1 MLKKP
6 ILLLSLSALLCLTAC
21 DEGLGVNIT
30 FKSKDKDTGSSQA
43 VSVDVDGKDVRLN
56 HAASDVSYLEDGRKV
71 TVSSGDS
78 VTINPPE
85 KEIGN
90 RIPES
95 FAGVWVS
102 LLDAPI
108 TESDAVQ
115 ICHSSYDNNYQERS
129 WIKDIDTKKQEI
141 INVFNYED
149 IVSNTPVNYR
159 INTSNAIAGQAKY
172 EAFEMGMDQPVET
185 KTINFNYQLDGNRLY
200 SVEDMV
206 NGKQTVEFIKCAN
219 R

>member
-1 MLKKP
+1 MFKKSS
-6 ILLLSLSALLCLTAC
+6 LLLSLSALLCLTAC
-21 DEGLGVNIT
+21 DEGLGINIT

-90 RIPES
+90 RIPKS
-95 FAGVWVS
+95 FEGVWVS
-102 LLDAPI
+102 LRDATI
-108 TESDAVQ
+108 TESDAAE
-115 ICHSSYDNNYQERS
+115 ICDGSYENNYQERS
-129 WIKDIDTKKQEI
+129 WIKDIDIQKQQI
-141 INVFNYED
+141 VDIFYYED
-149 IVSNTPVNYR
+149 TVTYTPLSYR
-159 INTSNAIAGQAKY
+159 INTSNAIAGKAKSESY
-172 EAFEMGMDQPVET
+172 EIAPDGPVTTRIED
-185 KTINFNYQLDGNRLY
+185 FSYELSGGRLY
-200 SVEDMV
+200 SMEELGS
-206 NGKQTVEFIKCAN
+206 GKKAVKFIKCTN